1 MIILIIVLQYRL
13 WFGESNVV
21 DANNIKD
28 LIAEQKAENVKL
40 DTRNRQLY
48 AQISNLSNENASEE
62 IEGRARNNLGMI
74 KEGETFFLLVNEK

>member
-1 MIILIIVLQYRL
+1 MIILIIALQYRL

-28 LIAEQKAENVKL
+28 LIAEQKAENIKL
-40 DTRNRQLY
+40 DTRNRELY
-48 AQISNLSNENASEE
+48 AQIKNLSNENSSEE

-74 KEGETFFLLVNEK
+74 KDGETFFLLVNEK